1 MEAADL
7 GVVVHVRTRVRRT
20 DHLQCSVIA
29 LIVRV
34 SERPTSVEQEERAD
48 DDPQQ
53 TFDLAHLSWL
63 LSCVLGPRP
72 SFVATEAGANPET
85 HARVTR
91 SSPSAPRSGNEICAT
106 PRQRS
111 RARSRS
117 PRSDGALLRYRFR
130 LLAVLDVY

>member
-63 LSCVLGPRP
+63 LSCVLGPDR
-72 SFVATEAGANPET
+72 ALWAAEAGANPEID
-85 HARVTR
+85 ARVTR
-91 SSPSAPRSGNEICAT
+91 RSPSAPRTGNEIRAP

-111 RARSRS
+111 RARSGSGRA
-117 PRSDGALLRYRFR
+117 DGAPLRYRFR
-130 LLAVLDVY
+130 